1 MTTKTKTK
9 TALYTLRNT
18 FVNCDLSRHKTLEA
32 AVKAQAKH
40 LRGTKRA
47 HGQASYLT
55 YEVLFNGEP
64 LSADERE
71 EYLDLCHSEGAR

>member
-1 MTTKTKTK
+1 MK
-9 TALYTLRNT
+9 TASTPAIYTLRNT
-18 FVNCDLSRHKTLEA
+18 FVGADLSRHKTLEA

-47 HGQASYLT
+47 NGQASYLT
-55 YEVLFNGEP
+55 YEVLLNGEP
-64 LSADERE
+64 LSEHERE

>member
-1 MTTKTKTK
+1 MAATNTP
-9 TALYTLRNT
+9 LYTLRNT
-18 FVNCDLSRHKTLEA
+18 FVQADLSNHKSLYA

-47 HGQASYLT
+47 NGASSYLT
-55 YEVLFNGEP
+55 YEVLLNGEP
-64 LSADERE
+64 LSEGDRE